1 MATWAARVE
10 FDQVITV
17 ETAEEA
23 VDLFGGSVSIHGDRN
38 RTGFAFE
45 VEGVNLF
52 QAVDAARRR
61 AYEVAG
67 FTASRH
73 GGKGRPPMLAE
84 FHVGTYSDM
93 AAATFGV
100 KDLPLV
106 GLAEILRMAGGK
118 VSREAVRQWA
128 QREDFPAI
136 MGRVSGNPAYYRPE
150 VEDFLESIGRL
161 EAERLDVDW
170 MFRQVA
176 GRD

>member
-1 MATWAARVE
+1 M
-10 FDQVITV
+10 
-17 ETAEEA
+17 
-23 VDLFGGSVSIHGDRN
+23 DLFDGSVTMHGDRN
-38 RTGFAFE
+38 RTGFGFE
-45 VEGVNLF
+45 VEGTNLF

-61 AYEVAG
+61 AYALAG
-67 FTASRH
+67 FAASRH
-73 GGKGRPPMLAE
+73 SGEGRPPMLAQ

-100 KDLPLV
+100 KNLPLV
-106 GLAEILRMAGGK
+106 GLAEIAQLAGGK

-136 MGRVSGNPAYYRPE
+136 MGRVSGKPAYYRPE

-170 MFRQVA
+170 MFRQVDGA
-176 GRD
+176 FGED